1 MTGLTRFFV
10 LCILPPALGFTLPEH
25 GMMTAMMRQQA
36 AAEANPEAFLGSFLS
51 GRGLE
56 ASLQALR
63 ESPSRSCVRSGGTGV
78 LSSGEIEALRRHCDR
93 SILCASSPTGDDCV
107 VVNDITGARRDLARL
122 LCDAT
127 VQELCALPQ
136 LLLGLRENEVEEEEL
151 EVACVL
157 MRRYRSPLAS
167 PPPPMAAE
175 EELSL
180 SFPFHTDDHSVT
192 VNIALTSSPSHHT
205 GGDLIA
211 LYGGACRRHSSRREG
226 DVIVHRGAVAH
237 AVRRPAKAFNSSINQ
252 SYRWSHLCRLIAL
265 LSFWTVGMIDAHCY
279 PYWIRHGN

>member
-1 MTGLTRFFV
+1 MTPLPILLLLLLLLSSLSPPTLSLTPPRKLGTMNKV
-10 LCILPPALGFTLPEH
+10 L
-25 GMMTAMMRQQA
+25 MRQ
-36 AAEANPEAFLGSFLS
+36 PERFLESFLS
-51 GRGLE
+51 GPGLKASLE
-56 ASLQALR
+56 ALHA
-63 ESPSRSCVRSGGTGV
+63 SPSRSCVAGGGAI
-78 LSSGEIEALRRHCDR
+78 LSLDEIEVLRRHCDQ
-93 SILCASSPTGDDCV
+93 SILCASPTGDDCV

-136 LLLGLRENEVEEEEL
+136 LLLGLRENGVEEEEL

-192 VNIALTSSPSHHT
+192 VNIALTS
-205 GGDLIA
+205 
-211 LYGGACRRHSSRREG
+211 
-226 DVIVHRGAVAH
+226 
-237 AVRRPAKAFNSSINQ
+237 
-252 SYRWSHLCRLIAL
+252 
-265 LSFWTVGMIDAHCY
+265 
-279 PYWIRHGN
+279 